1 MGINVKIG
9 ERSVDWCAENLLI
22 AESQEQ
28 RQNGIRDPNREVGSV
43 ADRRLLPGGLRT
55 ASPSVRIRSGSRLF
69 QMKVR
74 REPLGTSNNNNT
86 KATHNNNITLFCSFL
101 MKKIEKKNISRPLLL
116 LLIFVDF
123 FISRSSSLPSF
134 LLSWPIVLDY
144 FLLLF
149 HSPLLPLPV
158 PIPPE
163 LLTEKTCHFYFFQFK
178 FIFPYF
184 SFQAFL
190 ILFPL
195 FCLGCII
202 FFLDNFFFNSVTSHT
217 PHPPP
222 SPHLPLKIKVKK
234 KFLFM

>member
-1 MGINVKIG
+1 MSKL

-74 REPLGTSNNNNT
+74 REPLGTSNNNNP
-86 KATHNNNITLFCSFL
+86 KATHNKNITLFCSFL
-101 MKKIEKKNISRPLLL
+101 MIKIEKKNISRPLLL
-116 LLIFVDF
+116 LLNFVDF

-149 HSPLLPLPV
+149 H
-158 PIPPE
+158 
-163 LLTEKTCHFYFFQFK
+163 FYF
-178 FIFPYF
+178 Y
-184 SFQAFL
+184 
-190 ILFPL
+190 
-195 FCLGCII
+195 
-202 FFLDNFFFNSVTSHT
+202 SVYR
-217 PHPPP
+217 
-222 SPHLPLKIKVKK
+222 VKK
-234 KFLFM
+234 Y